1 MDVIVGTDGADQID
15 ATGALRIDAQGGND
29 TIIARQTSQVFAG
42 EGDDTVTVINPAP
55 EPGTSGAG
63 AALFNGSDTLSLRN
77 IGPQITLFTISPGV
91 PLVDDSPDEIRLARS
106 ALTGVAAGETRE
118 IRIEGVDAAN
128 DTVIFENVAASEVTI
143 GQRGSG
149 FPETVVAFGQTEVV
163 LTQFAFDD
171 LSTVLRFSDGG
182 GAVNTDPVAADDA
195 VTVTASL
202 IDIDV
207 LANDTDA
214 DGDDLEILSVTAP
227 SRGTIQFVPGVDIS
241 VRYAR
246 ETGFE
251 GTDSFTYT
259 ISDGRG
265 GTDTATVTLTAG
277 TTAPPVAG
285 PGDVFRV
292 EAQFLEAFDVDGDGP
307 IFYRGQRTLEIAT
320 QTDGFTIGD
329 VPSQPDFTVRDLT
342 TGQTVA
348 FDEYDTIRVTLPG
361 PNGPQDFV
369 LLDLF
374 QESPGGGAPSLDYFV
389 TLRGGDFP
397 VPALNAEYQ
406 SYLFGLGADVSLL
419 SEDVPPDQQPFGG
432 RFAEGAVIG
441 FDSIRGIE
449 LQGGGL
455 SIGEARKVARLY
467 EAGLDRNGNID
478 LPGLNF
484 WIDQRAAGLTERALA
499 QAFLGSAEFEVAFG
513 DALDAGDP
521 RFLNDRDLVQQLFRN
536 VLDREGEQ
544 AGVDF
549 WVGQLQSPSVSR
561 ADMLLAFAESPENIA
576 GTPLVDTLVEDT
588 TGDWFF
594 V

>member
-1 MDVIVGTDGADQID
+1 M
-15 ATGALRIDAQGGND
+15 
-29 TIIARQTSQVFAG
+29 
-42 EGDDTVTVINPAP
+42 
-55 EPGTSGAG
+55 
-63 AALFNGSDTLSLRN
+63 
-77 IGPQITLFTISPGV
+77 
-91 PLVDDSPDEIRLARS
+91 
-106 ALTGVAAGETRE
+106 
-118 IRIEGVDAAN
+118 
-128 DTVIFENVAASEVTI
+128 
-143 GQRGSG
+143 
-149 FPETVVAFGQTEVV
+149 
-163 LTQFAFDD
+163 
-171 LSTVLRFSDGG
+171 
-182 GAVNTDPVAADDA
+182 
-195 VTVTASL
+195 TVTASL

-227 SRGTIQFVPGVDIS
+227 TRGTIQFVPGVDTS

-292 EAQFLEAFDVDGDGP
+292 EAQFLEAFDNDGDGP

-348 FDEYDTIRVTLPG
+348 FDEYDTIRVTLPR

-397 VPALNAEYQ
+397 IPALNAEYQ
-406 SYLFGLGADVSLL
+406 NYLLGLGADVSLL

-432 RFAEGAVIG
+432 RFAEGAVIS

-449 LQGGGL
+449 LQGAGL
-455 SIGEARKVARLY
+455 SIGEARTVARLY

-484 WIDQRAAGLTERALA
+484 WIDQRAGGLTERALA
-499 QAFLGSAEFEVAFG
+499 QAFLGSAEFEAAFG
-513 DALDAGDP
+513 DALDASDP
-521 RFLNDRDLVQQLFRN
+521 RFLSDRDLVEQLFRN

-588 TGDWFF
+588 TGNWFF
-594 V
+594 A

>member
-1 MDVIVGTDGADQID
+1 MDVVIGTNGADQID
-15 ATGALRIDAQGGND
+15 VTGALRIDAQGGND
-29 TIIARQTSQVFAG
+29 TITARQTSQVFAG
-42 EGDDTVTVINPAP
+42 EGNDAVTVLNPAP

-63 AALFNGSDTLSLRN
+63 AALFNGADTLFVGN
-77 IGPQITLFTISPGV
+77 IGPEITLFTISPGV
-91 PLVDDSPDEIRLARS
+91 PLVDDSPDEIRLSRA

-118 IRIEGVDAAN
+118 IRIEGVDVAN
-128 DTVIFENVAASEVTI
+128 DTVIFEDVAASEVTI

-149 FPETVVAFGQTEVV
+149 FPETVVAFGQTEIV

-171 LSTVLRFSDGG
+171 LSTVLSFSDGG
-182 GAVNTDPVAADDA
+182 GAVNSDPVAADDT
-195 VTVTASL
+195 VTVDSSL

-214 DGDDLEILSVTAP
+214 DGDDLEILSVMAP
-227 SRGTIQFVPGVDIS
+227 ARGTVQFVPGVDTS

-251 GTDSFTYT
+251 GVDSFTYT

-265 GTDTATVTLTAG
+265 GTDTATVTLAAA
-277 TTAPPVAG
+277 TTTPPVAG
-285 PGDVFRV
+285 DGDLFRV
-292 EAQFLEAFDVDGDGP
+292 EAQFLEAFDIDGDGP
-307 IFYRGQRTLEIAT
+307 IFYRGQRMIEIAT
-320 QTDGFTIGD
+320 ETDSFVLGD
-329 VPSQPDFTVRDLT
+329 VPTQPDFTVRDLT
-342 TGQTVA
+342 TGQIID
-348 FDEYDTIRVTLPG
+348 FDEYDTILVTLPG
-361 PNGPQDFV
+361 PAGPQDFV
-369 LLDLF
+369 FLDLF
-374 QESPGGGAPSLDYFV
+374 QQSPGGGAPSLDYFV

-397 VPALNAEYQ
+397 LPSLNAEYQ
-406 SYLFGLGADVSLL
+406 SYLLGLGADVALL

-432 RFAEGAVIG
+432 RFAEGETLA
-441 FDSIRGIE
+441 FDGIRGIE
-449 LQGGGL
+449 LQGPGL
-455 SIGEARKVARLY
+455 SIGEARTVARLY

-484 WIDQRAAGLTERALA
+484 WIDQRGAGLTERALA
-499 QAFLGSAEFEVAFG
+499 QAFLGSAEFEAAFG
-513 DALDAGDP
+513 DALDPGDP
-521 RFLNDRDLVQQLFRN
+521 RFLTDRDLVQQLFRN

-549 WVGQLQSPSVSR
+549 WVGQLQTPAVTR

-594 V
+594 S